1 MKILITGGS
10 GFVGRNIIKFLGP
23 DYDIYAPT
31 SSQLD
36 LTDEKEVEKYF
47 QNKFFDVI
55 IHCAIKG
62 GRRNEIDS
70 SFILQGNLQ
79 MFFNLMNNKNR
90 FDRLIN
96 FSSGADFDKTK
107 NININNHSLEK
118 SYPIR
123 PYDMSKNII
132 SRILKS
138 CSRCYNFRIYG
149 VFGIDEAEDRF
160 ITSNIKRFK
169 THNDIVIHKNRYWDF
184 FYIKDLINIL
194 KYYLDNPTLDLDNEM
209 ELIYQDLL
217 SLKDVAELINN
228 LDKNKVKIRVDD
240 NTRDLDYLGNKS
252 YGVNLPIELIG
263 LKKGLEEIYNAL

>member
-1 MKILITGGS
+1 
-10 GFVGRNIIKFLGP
+10 
-23 DYDIYAPT
+23 
-31 SSQLD
+31 
-36 LTDEKEVEKYF
+36 
-47 QNKFFDVI
+47 
-55 IHCAIKG
+55 
-62 GRRNEIDS
+62 
-70 SFILQGNLQ
+70 

-184 FYIKDLINIL
+184 FYISRSFIIKRR
-194 KYYLDNPTLDLDNEM
+194 
-209 ELIYQDLL
+209 
-217 SLKDVAELINN
+217 S
-228 LDKNKVKIRVDD
+228 
-240 NTRDLDYLGNKS
+240 
-252 YGVNLPIELIG
+252 
-263 LKKGLEEIYNAL
+263 